1 MSKSALYATNTIAQ
15 DVAVTTD
22 TTINFGQP
30 VRRFGCDTYL
40 SGGNA
45 IIRGCGYYAIDTVVN
60 FTALTAGTV
69 VVQLF
74 KDGVA
79 IPGAA
84 STISMVADDVN
95 SFEISSLVRNTCECE
110 STITAVI
117 SGATGT
123 INTAS
128 IRVIKL

>member
-1 MSKSALYATNTIAQ
+1 MSKSALYATNTTEQTIS
-15 DVAVTTD
+15 VTTG
-22 TTINFGQP
+22 TGVNFGQP

-45 IIRGCGYYAIDTVVN
+45 VIRGCGYFAIDTTIN
-60 FTALTAGTV
+60 FTTLTAGTV
-69 VVQLF
+69 AIQLF
-74 KDGVA
+74 NDGVA
-79 IPGAA
+79 IQGAL
-84 STISMVADDVN
+84 STISVVAGDVE

-117 SGATGT
+117 TGATGT
-123 INTAS
+123 INSAS